1 MNHVYDSYDSEI
13 YVIFIELAQYG
24 DEQDFLVVEIVMQR
38 LWGCVFI
45 EKKVLRTFCSL
56 VAKHLK
62 PTCLLPVWFV
72 MVDLRG
78 FLRIYTG
85 NLI

>member
-45 EKKVLRTFCSL
+45 EKKKFC
-56 VAKHLK
+56 VHFA
-62 PTCLLPVWFV
+62 V
-72 MVDLRG
+72 
-78 FLRIYTG
+78 
-85 NLI
+85 

>member
-45 EKKVLRTFCSL
+45 EKKS
-56 VAKHLK
+56 
-62 PTCLLPVWFV
+62 FV
-72 MVDLRG
+72 YILQFSG
-78 FLRIYTG
+78 KTS
-85 NLI
+85 

>member
-24 DEQDFLVVEIVMQR
+24 DEQDLLAVEIVMQR

-45 EKKVLRTFCSL
+45 EKKFC
-56 VAKHLK
+56 VHFA
-62 PTCLLPVWFV
+62 V
-72 MVDLRG
+72 
-78 FLRIYTG
+78 
-85 NLI
+85 